1 MNKIIVEE
9 KTLSDRITCCNER
22 HNVTVVQDTIKCRLY
37 YFYISCQNYHS
48 ASFKLKMS
56 CYVNYLLYSGF
67 TKQLALADFTF
78 DNY

>member
-56 CYVNYLLYSGF
+56 C
-67 TKQLALADFTF
+67 
-78 DNY
+78 